1 MAKVTSIE
9 EYLVDRI
16 NKKYAERVFRKV
28 NTEWEKILMEGSE
41 PGKTEYDWMVKRAM
55 EIHRQLNTP
64 VPEKQE
70 DEKEND
76 EEAKN

>member
-28 NTEWEKILMEGSE
+28 NTEWERLLMEGSE
-41 PGKTEYDWMVKRAM
+41 PGKTEYEWMLKRAM

-70 DEKEND
+70 ETEND
-76 EEAKN
+76 EKAEN